1 MSLSKA
7 SEIASETSSEL
18 PAAEII
24 NEKELNEVSGGTA
37 AGPSW
42 TQNGMTFYR
51 IVFGDTLS
59 EIAAR
64 FHTSCYA
71 IQALN
76 PTLIKDINVI
86 KAGWEIRVL

>member
-1 MSLSKA
+1 M
-7 SEIASETSSEL
+7 SEIL
-18 PAAEII
+18 
-24 NEKELNEVSGGTA
+24 KDGELNEVAGGTA

-71 IQALN
+71 IQSLN
-76 PTLIKDINVI
+76 PTLIKDINKI
-86 KAGWEIRVL
+86 QAGWEIRVL

>member
-1 MSLSKA
+1 M
-7 SEIASETSSEL
+7 
-18 PAAEII
+18 
-24 NEKELNEVSGGTA
+24 NELNNDALNNVTGGTA

-59 EIAAR
+59 EIALR
-64 FHTSCYA
+64 FRTTAYA

-76 PTLIKDINVI
+76 PTLIKDINKI
-86 KAGWEIRVL
+86 QAGWEIRVL

>member
-1 MSLSKA
+1 MS
-7 SEIASETSSEL
+7 
-18 PAAEII
+18 EII

-51 IVFGDTLS
+51 IVFGDTLIVFGDTLS

>member
-1 MSLSKA
+1 MS
-7 SEIASETSSEL
+7 
-18 PAAEII
+18 EII

-59 EIAAR
+59 EIAYR

-76 PTLIKDINVI
+76 PTLIKDINKI
-86 KAGWEIRVL
+86 QAGWEIRVL